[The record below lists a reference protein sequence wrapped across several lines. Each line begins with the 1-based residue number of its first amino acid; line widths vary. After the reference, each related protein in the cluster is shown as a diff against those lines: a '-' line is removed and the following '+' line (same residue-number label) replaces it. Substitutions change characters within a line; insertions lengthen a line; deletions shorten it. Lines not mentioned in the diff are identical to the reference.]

1 MKWLDF
7 ILWRSYFDGCDN
19 MDFNINDGFC
29 ELQFREDGVFLCV
42 YPPEGNGKRLELN
55 AVLDRLVRK
64 KIRDFDRSKVEFA
77 VRRADK
83 TPVKIAEPQEEVKI
97 DATVS
102 VMVSPDKMKAYVTF
116 TPPDNGKMLTLEE
129 VLDELSRNGVIYG
142 INRTNLET
150 LVKYPVYN
158 QMICVAEGKPPVNGQ
173 NGKVEFHFDINREH
187 KPTILED
194 GRVDFRELNLI
205 QSIEMGG
212 VLCSLVPPAQ
222 GTPGKTVA
230 GTDIPAVDGKPAVLP
245 RGRNVAVSEDG
256 TQLIANISGQISY
269 IDGKV
274 SVFATH
280 EVKAD
285 VDNSTGNINFIGN
298 VVVMGNVLSGFT
310 VEAGGNVEVMGVV
323 EGAVIKAG
331 GDIILRRGMQGM
343 GKGILKS
350 GGDIIARYIENS
362 NIEAR
367 NDIKAEAIMHSNVK
381 CGNKLELSGRKGLLV
396 GGSCKVGKEISAKV
410 IGSHLAT
417 VTDIEVGV
425 DPTIRERYKAAKEES
440 IQLEADL
447 RKAEQAIAILKKLEM
462 SGTITPEK
470 KELLSKSMRTRIY
483 YSSRL
488 VELREEFDQL
498 EAKLQQDAYG
508 KIRCYNIIYP
518 GTKVAIGS
526 CMMYVKENLH
536 YCTLYRDGADIR
548 VGPIDK

>member
-1 MKWLDF
+1 MD
-7 ILWRSYFDGCDN
+7 RSN

-29 ELQFREDGVFLCV
+29 ELQFKDDGVYLTV
-42 YPPEGNGKRLELN
+42 HPPVGNGKRLEIN
-55 AVLDRLVRK
+55 AVIDWLVRK

-83 TPVKIAEPQEEVKI
+83 APVKIAEPQQEEKI
-97 DATVS
+97 DATVT
-102 VMVSPDKMKAYVTF
+102 VTVSPDKMKAYVTF
-116 TPPDNGKMLTLEE
+116 TPPDNGRMLTLEE
-129 VLDELSRNGVIYG
+129 VLEELSKNGVKYG

-150 LVKYPVYN
+150 LIKYPVYN
-158 QMICVAEGKPPVNGQ
+158 ETICVAEGKPPVNGRS
-173 NGKVEFHFDINREH
+173 GKVEFHFDVNREV
-187 KPTILED
+187 KPTILDD

-205 QSIEMGG
+205 QNVEQGEI
-212 VLCSLVPPAQ
+212 LCTLIPPTP

-230 GTDIPAVDGKPAVLP
+230 GTDVPALDGKPVALP
-245 RGRNVAVSEDG
+245 RGRNVSISEDG
-256 TQLIANISGQISY
+256 SKLIANISGQISY

-285 VDNSTGNINFIGN
+285 VDNSTGNISFIGN
-298 VVVMGNVLSGFT
+298 VAVRGNVLSGFT
-310 VEAGGNVEVMGVV
+310 IEAGGNVEVMGVV

-343 GKGILKS
+343 GKGILIS
-350 GGDIIARYIENS
+350 GGDIIARYVENS

-396 GGSCKVGKEISAKV
+396 GGTCKVGKEIVAKV

-425 DPTIRERYKAAKEES
+425 DPTVRERFKAVKDEI
-440 IQLEADL
+440 IQIETDL
-447 RKAEQAIAILKKLEM
+447 RKAEQAITILKKMELA
-462 SGTITPEK
+462 GTLTPEK
-470 KELLSKSMRTRIY
+470 KEMLAKSMRTKVY
-483 YSSRL
+483 FSSRL
-488 VELREEFDQL
+488 VELKDEFTQL

>member
-1 MKWLDF
+1 MV
-7 ILWRSYFDGCDN
+7 RNG
-19 MDFNINDGFC
+19 MDYNINDGFY
-29 ELQFREDGVFLCV
+29 ELLFKEDGVYLCV
-42 YPPEGNGKRLELN
+42 YPPEGDGRRLELKE
-55 AVLDRLVRK
+55 VLERLARK
-64 KIRDFDRSKVEFA
+64 KVRNFDRGKVELA
-77 VRRADK
+77 VARADK
-83 TPVKIAEPQEEVKI
+83 VPVKIAEPQEEERI
-97 DATVS
+97 DATVK
-102 VMVSPDKMKAYVTF
+102 VTVSPDKMKAYVTF
-116 TPPDNGKMLTLEE
+116 TPPDNGRMLTLEE
-129 VLDELSRNGVIYG
+129 VLDELSKNGVIYG

-158 QMICVAEGKPPVNGQ
+158 EMICIAEGTPPVNGE
-173 NGKVEFHFDINREH
+173 NGKVEFHFDIKRDH
-187 KPTILED
+187 RPTILED

-205 QSIEMGG
+205 QNIEKGG
-212 VLCSLVPPAQ
+212 VLCSLIPPTP
-222 GTPGKTVA
+222 GKPGKTVA
-230 GTDIPAVDGKPAVLP
+230 GTDIPALDGKPAVLP
-245 RGRNVAVSEDG
+245 RGRNVVVSEDG
-256 TQLIANISGQISY
+256 TQLVAGIDGQISY

-310 VEAGGNVEVMGVV
+310 IEAGGNVEVMGVV
-323 EGAVIKAG
+323 EGATIRAG

-343 GKGILKS
+343 GKGILIS

-362 NIEAR
+362 NVEAR

-381 CGNKLELSGRKGLLV
+381 CGNKLEISGRKGLLV
-396 GGSCKVGKEISAKV
+396 GGSCKVGKEIIAKV

-417 VTDIEVGV
+417 VTEIEVGV
-425 DPTIRERYKAAKEES
+425 DPAVRERYKAVRDEIVQMET
-440 IQLEADL
+440 DL
-447 RKAEQAIAILKKLEM
+447 RKAEQAIAILRKMEL

-470 KELLSKSMRTRIY
+470 KEMLAKSMRTRVY

-488 VELREEFDQL
+488 MELKEELGQL
-498 EAKLQQDAYG
+498 EAKLQQEAYG
-508 KIRCYNIIYP
+508 RVRCHDIIYP
-518 GTKVAIGS
+518 GTRVAIGS

>member
-1 MKWLDF
+1 MV
-7 ILWRSYFDGCDN
+7 RNG
-19 MDFNINDGFC
+19 MDYNINDGFY
-29 ELQFREDGVFLCV
+29 ELLFKEDGVYLCV
-42 YPPEGNGKRLELN
+42 YPPEGDGRRLELKE
-55 AVLDRLVRK
+55 VLERLARK
-64 KIRDFDRSKVEFA
+64 KVRNFDRGKVELA
-77 VRRADK
+77 VARADK
-83 TPVKIAEPQEEVKI
+83 VPVKIAEPQEEERI
-97 DATVS
+97 DATVK
-102 VMVSPDKMKAYVTF
+102 VTVSPDKMKAYVTF
-116 TPPDNGKMLTLEE
+116 TPPDNGRMLTLEE
-129 VLDELSRNGVIYG
+129 VLDELSKNGVIYG

-158 QMICVAEGKPPVNGQ
+158 EMICIAEGTPPVNGE
-173 NGKVEFHFDINREH
+173 NGKVEFHFDIKRDH
-187 KPTILED
+187 RPTILED

-205 QSIEMGG
+205 QNIEKGG
-212 VLCSLVPPAQ
+212 VLCSLIPPTP
-222 GTPGKTVA
+222 GKPGKTVA
-230 GTDIPAVDGKPAVLP
+230 GTDIPALDGKPAVLP
-245 RGRNVAVSEDG
+245 RGRNVVVSEDG
-256 TQLIANISGQISY
+256 TQLVAGIDGQISY

-310 VEAGGNVEVMGVV
+310 IEAGGNVEVMGVV
-323 EGAVIKAG
+323 EGATIRAG

-343 GKGILKS
+343 GKGILIS

-362 NIEAR
+362 NVEAR

-396 GGSCKVGKEISAKV
+396 GGSCKVGKEIIAKV

-417 VTDIEVGV
+417 VTEIEVGV
-425 DPTIRERYKAAKEES
+425 DPAVRERYKAVRDEIVQMET
-440 IQLEADL
+440 DL
-447 RKAEQAIAILKKLEM
+447 RKAEQAIAILRKMEL

-470 KELLSKSMRTRIY
+470 KEMLAKSMRTRVY

-488 VELREEFDQL
+488 MELKEELGQL
-498 EAKLQQDAYG
+498 EAKLQQEAYG
-508 KIRCYNIIYP
+508 KVRCYNIIYP
-518 GTKVAIGS
+518 GTRVAIGS